1 MTAGRSQKV
10 LEFIPRL
17 FCVISYS
24 NFLKLKESASATNRD
39 TLYTHIEKQ
48 VLIDISSKPLILYHL
63 IICFSIH
70 KHYIYNFLFILGDDI
85 MHKELKTAACYIR
98 VSTDKQE
105 ELSPASQLKEIKKW
119 AKDNGYILTDNY
131 IFMENE
137 GISGRKAEKRLEFQR
152 MIATAKVKP
161 KPFDAIIV
169 WKFSRFA
176 RNQEES
182 TFYKGLLR
190 KKLGIDVIS
199 ISEPVL
205 EGMFGRLIEMI
216 IEWFDEYYSV
226 NLSGEVM
233 RGMTEKARRGGY
245 QSDTAYGYRM
255 NKDTGIPEII
265 PEEAEIVRTIFDM
278 CCDMSNSYYDIC
290 LRLNS
295 MGAKTKRGNPWELRS
310 VKYVLSNPF
319 YTGKVRWNRQHH
331 ESHTIKD
338 KSEWII
344 ADGKHEPIISQEKWD
359 MAQDIMS
366 KRALR
371 AKPKMRP
378 MSTKHWLSGLI
389 KCDAC
394 GSSLFL
400 GATGKNG
407 MKSLQ
412 CGNYQKGK
420 CSISHSIT
428 EDKITVGLIA
438 ALSEILKSSEPIKY
452 TRIESKSAEV
462 DYLFYENALAKIEQ
476 KEKRIKQA
484 YRDGIDTIEE
494 YKENKAIINAE
505 REKLENQYAS
515 LTLKKNTSNASGVIT
530 DLIDYSKEIQNVIDI
545 IQSEAE
551 NTVKGEAIR
560 SIIDYA
566 VYKKAENRLE
576 VHLIKY
582 T

>member
-1 MTAGRSQKV
+1 MS
-10 LEFIPRL
+10 
-17 FCVISYS
+17 
-24 NFLKLKESASATNRD
+24 
-39 TLYTHIEKQ
+39 
-48 VLIDISSKPLILYHL
+48 
-63 IICFSIH
+63 
-70 KHYIYNFLFILGDDI
+70 
-85 MHKELKTAACYIR
+85 MELKTAACYIR

-105 ELSPASQLKEIKKW
+105 ELSPASQLKEIRKW
-119 AKDNGYILTDNY
+119 AKDNGYILTDDY

-137 GISGRKAEKRLEFQR
+137 GISGRKAGKRLEFQR
-152 MIATAKVKP
+152 MIATAKIKP

-233 RGMTEKARRGGY
+233 RGMTEKAMRGGY

-255 NKDTGIPEII
+255 NKATGIPEII
-265 PEEAEIVRTIFDM
+265 PEEAEIVRIIFDM
-278 CCDMSNSYYDIC
+278 GCDISNSYHDIC
-290 LRLNS
+290 RHLNQ
-295 MGAKTKRGNPWELRS
+295 MGAKTKRGNSWELRT

-319 YTGKVRWNRQHH
+319 YIGKIRWNRQHH
-331 ESHTIKD
+331 ESHTIKE
-338 KSEWII
+338 KEQWII
-344 ADGKHEPIISQEKWD
+344 TDGRHEPIISLEKWH

-366 KRALR
+366 KRSLR
-371 AKPKMRP
+371 AKPKIRP

-412 CGNYQKGK
+412 CGSYQKGK
-420 CSISHSIT
+420 CSVSHSIT
-428 EDKITVGLIA
+428 QQKISDGLVA
-438 ALSEILKSSEPIKY
+438 ALLEILKSSESIEY
-452 TRIESKSAEV
+452 TRIKSKASEV
-462 DYLFYENALAKIEQ
+462 DRSFYENALARLNQ
-476 KEKRIKQA
+476 KEKRVKQA

-494 YKENKAIINAE
+494 YKENKDILQAE
-505 REKLENQYAS
+505 REKIENEYSA
-515 LTLKKNTSNASGVIT
+515 LRVKKDSSETVNEV
-530 DLIDYSKEIQNVIDI
+530 IDYPKEIQNVIDI
-545 IQSEAE
+545 IQSEAD
-551 NTVKGEAIR
+551 NKVKGEAVR

-566 VYKKAENRLE
+566 VYNKSENRLE

-582 T
+582 E

>member
-1 MTAGRSQKV
+1 M
-10 LEFIPRL
+10 
-17 FCVISYS
+17 
-24 NFLKLKESASATNRD
+24 N
-39 TLYTHIEKQ
+39 
-48 VLIDISSKPLILYHL
+48 
-63 IICFSIH
+63 
-70 KHYIYNFLFILGDDI
+70 
-85 MHKELKTAACYIR
+85 KELKTAACYIR

-119 AKDNGYILTDNY
+119 AKDNGYILTDDY

-137 GISGRKAEKRLEFQR
+137 GISGRKADKRMEFQR
-152 MIATAKVKP
+152 MIATAKLKP

-233 RGMTEKARRGGY
+233 RGMTEKAQRGGY

-255 NKDTGIPEII
+255 NKDTGIPEIV
-265 PEEAEIVRTIFDM
+265 PDEAEIVHMIFDM
-278 CCDMSNSYYDIC
+278 GCDISNSYYDIC
-290 LRLNS
+290 QHLNK
-295 MGAKTKRGNPWELRS
+295 MGVKTKRGNSWELRS
-310 VKYVLSNPF
+310 IKYVLSNPF
-319 YTGKVRWNRQHH
+319 YIGKVRWNRQHH

-344 ADGKHEPIISQEKWD
+344 ADGRHEPIISEEQWN
-359 MAQDIMS
+359 MAQEIMS

-371 AKPKMRP
+371 VKPKMRP

-389 KCDAC
+389 KCDTC

-428 EDKITVGLIA
+428 EQKIVIGLVA
-438 ALSEILKSSEPIKY
+438 ALSEILKSSGPIEY
-452 TRIESKSAEV
+452 TRINSKAGEV
-462 DYLFYENALAKIEQ
+462 DRSFYENALAKIAQ
-476 KEKRIKQA
+476 KEKRVKQA
-484 YRDGIDTIEE
+484 YRDGIDTIDE
-494 YKENKAIINAE
+494 YKENKAILQAE
-505 REKLENQYAS
+505 REKIENKYAH
-515 LTLKKNTSNASGVIT
+515 LIAKENTAEAIT
-530 DLIDYSKEIQNVIDI
+530 EIIDYPKEIQNVIEI
-545 IQSEAE
+545 IQSDAD
-551 NTVKGEAIR
+551 NTVKGEAVR

-582 T
+582 E

>member
-1 MTAGRSQKV
+1 MK
-10 LEFIPRL
+10 
-17 FCVISYS
+17 
-24 NFLKLKESASATNRD
+24 
-39 TLYTHIEKQ
+39 
-48 VLIDISSKPLILYHL
+48 
-63 IICFSIH
+63 
-70 KHYIYNFLFILGDDI
+70 
-85 MHKELKTAACYIR
+85 KELKTAACYIR

-105 ELSPASQLKEIKKW
+105 ELSPASQLKEIRKW
-119 AKDNGYILTDNY
+119 AKENGYILTDDY

-152 MIATAKVKP
+152 MIATAKLKP

-199 ISEPVL
+199 ISEPVS

-245 QSDTAYGYRM
+245 QSATAYGYKM
-255 NKDTGIPEII
+255 NKDTGIPEIV
-265 PEEAEIVRTIFDM
+265 PDEAKIVRLIFDM
-278 CCDMSNSYYDIC
+278 GCDVSNSYYDIC
-290 LRLNS
+290 QRLNS
-295 MGAKTKRGNPWELRS
+295 MGVKTKRGKEWELRT
-310 VKYVLSNPF
+310 VKYILSNPF
-319 YTGKVRWNRQHH
+319 YVGKVRWNMQHH

-344 ADGKHEPIISQEKWD
+344 ADGRHEPVISMEKWD
-359 MAQDIMS
+359 MAQDIIS
-366 KRALR
+366 QRALKGR
-371 AKPKMRP
+371 PKMRP

-389 KCDAC
+389 KCDNC

-412 CGNYQKGK
+412 CGSYQKGK
-420 CSISHSIT
+420 CSVSHSIT
-428 EDKITVGLIA
+428 EQKIVEGLVSALTAILEGA
-438 ALSEILKSSEPIKY
+438 APIEY
-452 TRIESKSAEV
+452 THIENKSAET
-462 DYLFYENALAKIEQ
+462 DYSFYENALTRLDQ
-476 KEKRIKQA
+476 KEKRVKQA
-484 YRDGIDTIEE
+484 YRDGIDSIDE
-494 YKENKAIINAE
+494 YRENKAILQEE
-505 REKLENQYAS
+505 RERLEMMYKS
-515 LTLKKNTSNASGVIT
+515 LLPEKNHESSLIT
-530 DLIDYSKEIQNVIDI
+530 NKDLSKYQEEIRNVMDI
-545 IQSEAE
+545 IQSEAD
-551 NTVKGEAIR
+551 NSVKGEAIR

-566 VYKKAENRLE
+566 VYKKDENCLE

-582 T
+582 D

>member
-1 MTAGRSQKV
+1 M
-10 LEFIPRL
+10 
-17 FCVISYS
+17 
-24 NFLKLKESASATNRD
+24 N
-39 TLYTHIEKQ
+39 
-48 VLIDISSKPLILYHL
+48 
-63 IICFSIH
+63 
-70 KHYIYNFLFILGDDI
+70 
-85 MHKELKTAACYIR
+85 KELKTAACYIR

-105 ELSPASQLKEIKKW
+105 ELSPASQLKEIRKW
-119 AKDNGYILTDNY
+119 AKDNGYILTDDY

-137 GISGRKAEKRLEFQR
+137 GISGRKAEKRMEFQR
-152 MIATAKVKP
+152 MIATAKQKP

-233 RGMTEKARRGGY
+233 RGMTEKAQRGGY

-255 NKDTGIPEII
+255 NKTTGIPEIV
-265 PEEAEIVRTIFDM
+265 PEEAEIVRIIFDM
-278 CCDMSNSYYDIC
+278 GCDISNSYYDIC
-290 LRLNS
+290 QHLNK
-295 MGAKTKRGNPWELRS
+295 MGAKTKRGNTWELRS

-319 YTGKVRWNRQHH
+319 YIGKVRWNRQHH

-338 KSEWII
+338 SSEWII
-344 ADGKHEPIISQEKWD
+344 ADGRHEPIISEEQWN
-359 MAQDIMS
+359 MAQEIMS

-371 AKPKMRP
+371 VKPKMRP

-389 KCDAC
+389 KCDSC

-400 GATGKNG
+400 GTVGKNG
-407 MKSLQ
+407 MRSLQ

-428 EDKITVGLIA
+428 EQKIVMGLIA
-438 ALSEILKSSEPIKY
+438 ALSEIAQSSKPIEYIRIKSHDDNMDRS
-452 TRIESKSAEV
+452 
-462 DYLFYENALAKIEQ
+462 LYENALAKLTQ
-476 KEKRIKQA
+476 KEKRVKQA

-494 YKENKAIINAE
+494 YKENKAILQAE
-505 REKLENQYAS
+505 RENLENKYS
-515 LTLKKNTSNASGVIT
+515 YLTAKNNTIETTAKN
-530 DLIDYSKEIQNVIDI
+530 IDYPKEIRNIIEI
-545 IQSEAE
+545 IQSEAD
-551 NTVKGEAIR
+551 NAVKGEAVR

-582 T
+582 E

>member
-1 MTAGRSQKV
+1 
-10 LEFIPRL
+10 
-17 FCVISYS
+17 
-24 NFLKLKESASATNRD
+24 
-39 TLYTHIEKQ
+39 
-48 VLIDISSKPLILYHL
+48 
-63 IICFSIH
+63 
-70 KHYIYNFLFILGDDI
+70 

-105 ELSPASQLKEIKKW
+105 ELSPASQLKEIRKW
-119 AKDNGYILTDNY
+119 AKDNGYILTDDY

-137 GISGRKAEKRLEFQR
+137 GISGRKADKRLEFQR

-190 KKLGIDVIS
+190 KKLGIDVVS
-199 ISEPVL
+199 ISEPVI

-233 RGMTEKARRGGY
+233 RGMTEKAMRGGY

-265 PEEAEIVRTIFDM
+265 PEEAEIVRIIFDM
-278 CCDMSNSYYDIC
+278 CCDISNSYYDIC
-290 LRLNS
+290 QRLNQ
-295 MGAKTKRGNPWELRS
+295 MGAKTKRGNSWELRT

-319 YTGKVRWNRQHH
+319 YTGKIRWNRQHH

-338 KSEWII
+338 KSQWII
-344 ADGKHEPIISQEKWD
+344 ADGRHEPIIPQEKWD
-359 MAQDIMS
+359 MAQDIML
-366 KRALR
+366 KRSLR
-371 AKPKMRP
+371 AKPKIRP

-389 KCDAC
+389 KCDTC

-420 CSISHSIT
+420 CSVSHSIT
-428 EDKITVGLIA
+428 EQKIADGLIA
-438 ALSEILKSSEPIKY
+438 ALSEILKSSEPIEY
-452 TRIESKSAEV
+452 TNIKLKAGDA
-462 DYLFYENALAKIEQ
+462 DYSFYENALARLTQ
-476 KEKRIKQA
+476 KEKRVKQA
-484 YRDGIDTIEE
+484 YMDGIDTIEE
-494 YKENKAIINAE
+494 YKENKTILKAE
-505 REKLENQYAS
+505 RERIENEYSS
-515 LTLKKNTSNASGVIT
+515 LKAKDDTSKAAMDI
-530 DLIDYSKEIQNVIDI
+530 IDYPKEIHNVIDI
-545 IQSEAE
+545 LQSNAD
-551 NTVKGEAIR
+551 NKIKGEAIR

-566 VYKKAENRLE
+566 VYNKAENRLD
-576 VHLIKY
+576 VHLVKY
-582 T
+582 E

>member
-1 MTAGRSQKV
+1 M
-10 LEFIPRL
+10 E
-17 FCVISYS
+17 
-24 NFLKLKESASATNRD
+24 
-39 TLYTHIEKQ
+39 
-48 VLIDISSKPLILYHL
+48 
-63 IICFSIH
+63 
-70 KHYIYNFLFILGDDI
+70 
-85 MHKELKTAACYIR
+85 KELKTAACYIR

-105 ELSPASQLKEIKKW
+105 ELSPASQLKEIRKW
-119 AKDNGYILTDNY
+119 AKDNGYILTDDY

-137 GISGRKAEKRLEFQR
+137 GISGRKSDKRLEFQR

-161 KPFDAIIV
+161 KPFDSIIV

-182 TFYKGLLR
+182 AFYKGLLR

-233 RGMTEKARRGGY
+233 RGMTEKAMRGGY
-245 QSDTAYGYRM
+245 QSVTAYGYRM
-255 NKDTGIPEII
+255 NKNTGIPEII
-265 PEEAEIVRTIFDM
+265 PEEAEIVRIIFDM
-278 CCDMSNSYYDIC
+278 SCDISNSYYDIC
-290 LRLNS
+290 RHLNQ
-295 MGAKTKRGNPWELRS
+295 MGAKTRRGNSWELRS

-338 KSEWII
+338 KSQWII
-344 ADGKHEPIISQEKWD
+344 ADGRHEPIISQEKWD

-371 AKPKMRP
+371 GESKMRP

-428 EDKITVGLIA
+428 EQKIAAGLID
-438 ALSEILKSSEPIKY
+438 ALTEILKSSEPMEYKQIK
-452 TRIESKSAEV
+452 SKDDNV
-462 DYLFYENALAKIEQ
+462 DCSFYKNTIKKLAQ
-476 KEKRIKQA
+476 KEKRVKQA
-484 YRDGIDTIEE
+484 YIDGIDTIEE
-494 YKENKAIINAE
+494 YRENKAILLAE
-505 REKLENQYAS
+505 REKIEMEYSALKAKKYA
-515 LTLKKNTSNASGVIT
+515 TETIT
-530 DLIDYSKEIQNVIDI
+530 EIINHPKEIQNVIDI
-545 IQSEAE
+545 IQSDAD
-551 NTVKGEAIR
+551 NTVKGEAVR

-566 VYKKAENRLE
+566 VYNKNENLLE
-576 VHLIKY
+576 IHLIKY
-582 T
+582 F

>member
-1 MTAGRSQKV
+1 MQK
-10 LEFIPRL
+10 
-17 FCVISYS
+17 
-24 NFLKLKESASATNRD
+24 
-39 TLYTHIEKQ
+39 Q
-48 VLIDISSKPLILYHL
+48 
-63 IICFSIH
+63 
-70 KHYIYNFLFILGDDI
+70 
-85 MHKELKTAACYIR
+85 LKTAACYIR

-119 AKDNGYILTDNY
+119 AKDNGYILTDDY

-137 GISGRKAEKRLEFQR
+137 GISGRKAGNRLEFQR
-152 MIATAKVKP
+152 MIATAKIKP

-233 RGMTEKARRGGY
+233 RGMTEKAMRGGY
-245 QSDTAYGYRM
+245 QSGTAYGYRM

-265 PEEAEIVRTIFDM
+265 PEEAEIVRIIFDM
-278 CCDMSNSYYDIC
+278 GCDISNSYYDIC
-290 LRLNS
+290 QRLNQ
-295 MGAKTKRGNPWELRS
+295 MGARTKRGNSWELRT
-310 VKYVLSNPF
+310 VKYILSNPF
-319 YTGKVRWNRQHH
+319 YTGKIRWNMQHH

-344 ADGKHEPIISQEKWD
+344 ADGRHEPIISQKTWD

-366 KRALR
+366 RRALR
-371 AKPKMRP
+371 GKPKMRP

-389 KCDAC
+389 KCDDC

-400 GATGKNG
+400 GTAGKNG

-428 EDKITVGLIA
+428 EQKITEGLVA
-438 ALSEILKSSEPIKY
+438 ALSQVLESSEPIEY
-452 TRIESKSAEV
+452 TMIKSKTNEADRS
-462 DYLFYENALAKIEQ
+462 FYENALAKLAQ
-476 KEKRIKQA
+476 KEKRVKQA
-484 YRDGIDTIEE
+484 YMDGIDTIEE
-494 YKENKAIINAE
+494 YRENKAVLQAE
-505 REKLENQYAS
+505 RERIEYEYSALNA
-515 LTLKKNTSNASGVIT
+515 KNDTFGTAKEIV
-530 DLIDYSKEIQNVIDI
+530 DYPKEIQNVIDI
-545 IQSEAE
+545 IQSDAD
-551 NTVKGEAIR
+551 NTVKGEAVR

-566 VYKKAENRLE
+566 VYNKAENRLE
-576 VHLIKY
+576 VHLIMY
-582 T
+582 E

>member
-1 MTAGRSQKV
+1 M
-10 LEFIPRL
+10 
-17 FCVISYS
+17 
-24 NFLKLKESASATNRD
+24 D
-39 TLYTHIEKQ
+39 
-48 VLIDISSKPLILYHL
+48 
-63 IICFSIH
+63 
-70 KHYIYNFLFILGDDI
+70 
-85 MHKELKTAACYIR
+85 KELKTAACYIR

-105 ELSPASQLKEIKKW
+105 ELSPASQLKEIRKW
-119 AKDNGYILTDNY
+119 AKDNGYILTNDY

-137 GISGRKAEKRLEFQR
+137 GISGRKADKRMEFQR
-152 MIATAKVKP
+152 MIATAKITP

-199 ISEPVL
+199 ISEPVID
-205 EGMFGRLIEMI
+205 GMFGRLIEMI

-245 QSDTAYGYRM
+245 QSDTPYGYRM
-255 NKDTGIPEII
+255 NKDTGIPEVV
-265 PEEAEIVRTIFDM
+265 PEETEIVRTIFDM
-278 CCDMSNSYYDIC
+278 CCDISNSYYDIC
-290 LRLNS
+290 QRLNQ
-295 MGAKTKRGNPWELRS
+295 MGVKTKRGNPWELRS
-310 VKYVLSNPF
+310 IKYVLSNPF
-319 YTGKVRWNRQHH
+319 YIGKVRWNRQHH

-344 ADGKHEPIISQEKWD
+344 ADGRHEAIISVEQWD

-371 AKPKMRP
+371 NKPKMRP

-389 KCDAC
+389 KCDTC

-400 GATGKNG
+400 GATGKTG

-420 CSISHSIT
+420 CSTSHSIT
-428 EDKITVGLIA
+428 EQKIVDGLVD
-438 ALSEILKSSEPIKY
+438 ALTEMLNSTDNIKY
-452 TRIESKSAEV
+452 THKVSKI
-462 DYLFYENALAKIEQ
+462 DKIDHTFYKNALAKIEQ

-494 YKENKAIINAE
+494 YKENKAILQAE
-505 REKLENQYAS
+505 REKLENEYSALIPDKAPAKS
-515 LTLKKNTSNASGVIT
+515 SDMVADI
-530 DLIDYSKEIQNVIDI
+530 IDYQKEIQNVIGI
-545 IQSEAE
+545 IQSDAD
-551 NTVKGEAIR
+551 NTVKGEAVR

-566 VYKKAENRLE
+566 VYIKAENRLE

-582 T
+582 D